1 MFFLLEDD
9 CPAERLCP
17 VDWTLSTTC
26 RFHRV
31 VCLFVCCFWLFV
43 ERRLLEGFVHHLLIS
58 PAAGARP
65 HCCQFLGQ
73 QPHSWAGHQAE
84 PTSRI
89 LSGSQAF

>member
-31 VCLFVCCFWLFV
+31 VCFHCLFVAFGC
-43 ERRLLEGFVHHLLIS
+43 LLKDDYWR
-58 PAAGARP
+58 A
-65 HCCQFLGQ
+65 
-73 QPHSWAGHQAE
+73 
-84 PTSRI
+84 
-89 LSGSQAF
+89 LSTTC